1 MTFAIG
7 VWRGVK
13 LAGLLAVGGAIA
25 LLMWLANGGAD
36 LPRHPRLISQG
47 AGFPP
52 ALAAAEFTLAVGAA
66 TGRSAQPWGIACGPL
81 RLLVHPAGY
90 VYAGDGA
97 PDWREFPHVSRW
109 RNELYLH
116 VDERG
121 SAFYINRELVA
132 RLPAPGFGPIALI
145 GAEDLSAVSTT
156 LWLPE

>member
-1 MTFAIG
+1 
-7 VWRGVK
+7 
-13 LAGLLAVGGAIA
+13 
-25 LLMWLANGGAD
+25 
-36 LPRHPRLISQG
+36 
-47 AGFPP
+47 
-52 ALAAAEFTLAVGAA
+52 
-66 TGRSAQPWGIACGPL
+66 
-81 RLLVHPAGY
+81 Y